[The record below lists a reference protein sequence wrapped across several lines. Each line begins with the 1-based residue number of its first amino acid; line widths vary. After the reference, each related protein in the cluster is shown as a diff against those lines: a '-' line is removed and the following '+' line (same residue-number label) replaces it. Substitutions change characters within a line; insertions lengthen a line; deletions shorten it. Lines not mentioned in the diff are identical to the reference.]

1 MFVMYEIRSSDVKYD
16 FHHMDWECGF
26 KMLMWIAGL
35 ATKIPK
41 PENMLEHVKA
51 SMYSP
56 VYRMYR

>member
-1 MFVMYEIRSSDVKYD
+1 
-16 FHHMDWECGF
+16 
-26 KMLMWIAGL
+26 MWIAGL